1 VVIEVVVVEVVE
13 IVVVVVVKIVVV
25 KVEVVEVLVV
35 KVELVL
41 VDNVDGL
48 GGVEISKAVS
58 EIIGRVSIGGRVIS
72 ELDDSGGSVLI
83 SGTVIGCVTRVVTSS
98 ICFVSA
104 IAVVGADVILVLTRE
119 NHYSLIRSCFRN
131 VFTSCILLLHGI
143 YNLSFIVSAFCK
155 VLLSIKMR

>member
-1 VVIEVVVVEVVE
+1 VVVEVVVVEVVVVE
-13 IVVVVVVKIVVV
+13 VVVVEDVVVEAVLVEIVVV

-35 KVELVL
+35 EVELVL
-41 VDNVDGL
+41 VDIVDGL

-72 ELDDSGGSVLI
+72 ELDDSGGSVSI

-104 IAVVGADVILVLTRE
+104 IAVVGAEVILVLTRE
-119 NHYSLIRSCFRN
+119 NHYSL
-131 VFTSCILLLHGI
+131 
-143 YNLSFIVSAFCK
+143 
-155 VLLSIKMR
+155 